1 MAFPLRDGR
10 DRLLLKPSL
19 GKRSEKKHLQRV
31 KLSVSRAPFFLPK
44 CLLNYRNL
52 QALYFTGMEY
62 DGKVPERAW
71 RVFFGVWE
79 CV

>member
-10 DRLLLKPSL
+10 DLLLKPSL

-62 DGKVPERAW
+62 DGKVPERVW